1 MKKYFIILFFL
12 SLIISQNNGFIINE
26 IEIVGNEIISDDN
39 IKFISGLEEGM
50 YVNNF
55 NIQNSIKRLWDTK
68 RYLDIDIKVQ
78 EEYLNNR
85 IIINIKEAPFI
96 GNIIVRGNKKIAT
109 KKILN
114 KIEIESG
121 DVLNYHNI
129 SESINVIKEH
139 YKSKNYH
146 NININYSLSKQEN
159 QKRDLIIDVS
169 EGNKIKVRKI
179 IIDGNNDFSDKK
191 LIKAFQ
197 TTKLVQWYSPLTW
210 GAKFNEDDYL
220 IDKKILENFYYTYGY
235 KDFQIVEDSIMYMN
249 DQIYLYLKINEGNP
263 YFVREIS
270 WEGNSTKTDSV
281 LNDISGIKVG
291 DLFNKQDFDMRI
303 IESIRSEY
311 MNEGF
316 LNFNIQSIIKPVIN
330 QDSLDIKFVINENQV
345 FTVNNIIISGNEK
358 TDENVIRR
366 ELNIYPGEKFN
377 RNKLYQS
384 VTDLWMLNF
393 FGDVIPKVNPISE
406 NEIDLE
412 IEVLEKSVGTANFS
426 MGYNQVHGFQ
436 GGGGFEFPN
445 FRGKGQNL
453 SITYQRGLGNNSSNT
468 QSVYQ
473 SYSSSSVSQYESF
486 SISFFDPSIF
496 NTPSS
501 FGISVSH
508 SERGR
513 NQNSLWPF
521 DTNTSRF
528 SLRFGRRKLK
538 WPDRYFRVSWG
549 YSYSLDR
556 YFSEDRDALINYWD
570 RTNNSI
576 DSYINQE
583 NGLYVFNTSG
593 ISISQ
598 TIIRDSRNRPE
609 YPTTG
614 SRISLSSILA
624 GSFLGGNHDYFKNS
638 FEINSFSS
646 LSEKLVI
653 SQIFKVGSLNY
664 IENSNA
670 NSVVPISARYFMG
683 GSGMSYGE
691 MLRGYR
697 ENSIGP
703 YQTGPTGGNLMFKYS
718 LEFRMLFSDDPTVYG
733 FLFADMG
740 NIWSDYDVVKLT
752 DLKRS
757 VGMGVRLYMP
767 MLGILG
773 YDVGYGFDSTIID
786 AGEPHG
792 WEHHFI
798 FGMPIN

>member
-1 MKKYFIILFFL
+1 MIKYFKVLLFL
-12 SLIISQNNGFIINE
+12 CIAVGQSNGFIIND
-26 IEIVGNEIISDDN
+26 IEVVGNEIISDDN
-39 IKFISGLEEGM
+39 IKFISGLEQGM
-50 YVNNF
+50 YVNSF

-68 RYLDIDIKVQ
+68 RYLDIDIKV
-78 EEYLNNR
+78 EEKYLSNKL
-85 IIINIKEAPFI
+85 IIYVKEAPFL
-96 GNIIVRGNKKIAT
+96 GSIIIKGNKKIST
-109 KKILN
+109 KKILS
-114 KIEIESG
+114 EIDIQSG
-121 DVLNYHNI
+121 DILNYHSVN
-129 SESINVIKEH
+129 ESINLIKEH
-139 YKSKNYH
+139 YKNKNYH
-146 NININYSLSKQEN
+146 NIEVSYSLIDADKQ
-159 QKRDLIIDVS
+159 KKDLIIEIS
-169 EGNKIKVRKI
+169 EGNKIKVKKI
-179 IIDGNNDFSDKK
+179 TIDGNNAFSDKK
-191 LIKAFQ
+191 IIDSFQ
-197 TTKLVQWYSPLTW
+197 STKISNWYSPFTW
-210 GAKFNEDDYL
+210 GSKFNEQEYL

-235 KDFQIVEDSIMYMN
+235 KNFQIVEDSIMYM
-249 DQIYLYLKINEGNP
+249 DDKIHLYLKVNEGNP
-263 YFVREIS
+263 YFIRKVS
-270 WEGNSTKTDSV
+270 WEGNLTKSDSV
-281 LNDISGIKVG
+281 LNDISGIEKG

-303 IESIRSEY
+303 VESIRSEY
-311 MNEGF
+311 MNEGY
-316 LNFNIQSIIKPVIN
+316 LNFNVQSIVKPVIN
-330 QDSLDIKFVINENQV
+330 EDSLDIKFLISENQI
-345 FTVNNIIISGNEK
+345 FTVNNIIISGNQK

-453 SITYQRGLGNNSSNT
+453 SITYQRGIGNSYSNN

-473 SYSSSSVSQYESF
+473 SYSNSNVSQYESF

-501 FGISVSH
+501 FGVSVSH

-528 SLRFGRRKLK
+528 SVRFGRRKLK
-538 WPDRYFRVSWG
+538 WPDRYFKISWG
-549 YSYSLDR
+549 YSYSMDR
-556 YFSEDRDALINYWD
+556 YFSEDRQALINYWN
-570 RTNNSI
+570 RTNSNV
-576 DSYINQE
+576 DSYIDQQ

-593 ISISQ
+593 ISVSQ
-598 TIIRDSRNRPE
+598 IITRDSRNRPE
-609 YPTTG
+609 YPTQG

-624 GSFLGGNHDYFKNS
+624 GSFLGGNHDYLKNS

-653 SQIFKVGSLNY
+653 SQVFKAGSLNY
-664 IENSNA
+664 IENSNT

-703 YQTGPTGGNLMFKYS
+703 YQTGPTGGNLMLKYS

-740 NIWSDYDVVKLT
+740 NIWSDYDVIKLT

-757 VGMGVRLYMP
+757 VGVGVRLYMP

-773 YDVGYGFDSTIID
+773 YDIGYGFDSTIID
-786 AGEPHG
+786 GGEPHG
-792 WEHHFI
+792 VEHHFI

>member
-1 MKKYFIILFFL
+1 MKHFILLILL
-12 SLIISQNNGFIINE
+12 SLVIGQNNSFIINE
-26 IEIVGNEIISDDN
+26 IEIIGNEIISNDN

-50 YVNNF
+50 YINNF
-55 NIQNSIKRLWDTK
+55 NIQNSIKRLWDTG
-68 RYLDIDIKVQ
+68 RYLDIDIEIQ
-78 EEYLNNR
+78 EEYLNNKL
-85 IIINIKEAPFI
+85 IIYIEEAPFI
-96 GNIIVRGNKKIAT
+96 GEIIIRGNKRVSI

-114 KIEIESG
+114 KISINSG
-121 DVLNYHNI
+121 DILNYHNI
-129 SESINVIKEH
+129 NESINLIKDY
-139 YKSKNYH
+139 YKGKNYH
-146 NININYSLSKQEN
+146 NIRVKYNLDEEN
-159 QKRDLIIDVS
+159 SQKRDLVIDIS
-169 EGNKIKVRKI
+169 EGNIIKVRKI
-179 IIDGNNDFSDKK
+179 LIDGNNDFSTKK
-191 LIKAFQ
+191 LIKTFQ
-197 TTKLVQWYSPLTW
+197 STKLSKWFSPFSW
-210 GAKFNEDDYL
+210 GSKFNEDEYL

-235 KDFQIVEDSIMYMN
+235 KDFRIIQDSIMYMN
-249 DQIYLYLKINEGNP
+249 DEIHLYLKVNEGNP
-263 YFVREIS
+263 YFIREIS
-270 WEGNSTKTDSV
+270 WEGNSTKSDSI
-281 LNDISGIKVG
+281 LNDISRIKRG

-303 IESIRSEY
+303 IESVKSEY

-316 LNFNIQSIIKPVIN
+316 LNFNIQSVIKPVMN
-330 QDSLDIKFVINENQV
+330 QDSLDIKFLMNENQV
-345 FTVNNIIISGNEK
+345 FTVNNIVISGNQK

-468 QSVYQ
+468 QSLYQ

-486 SISFFDPSIF
+486 SVSFFDPSIF

-508 SERGR
+508 SERGK

-528 SLRFGRRKLK
+528 SIRFGRRKLK

-556 YFSEDRDALINYWD
+556 YFSENRDALINYWN

-593 ISISQ
+593 VSISQ
-598 TIIRDSRNRPE
+598 TITRDSRNRPE
-609 YPTTG
+609 YPTKG
-614 SRISLSSILA
+614 SRISFSSILA
-624 GSFLGGNHDYFKNS
+624 GSFLGGNHDYLKNS

-646 LSEKLVI
+646 FSEKIVI
-653 SQIFKVGSLNY
+653 SQVFKVGSLNY
-664 IENSNA
+664 IENSNT

-718 LEFRMLFSDDPTVYG
+718 LEFRMLFSEDPTVYG

-757 VGMGVRLYMP
+757 VGAGVRLYMP

-773 YDVGYGFDSTIID
+773 YDIGYGFDSTIID
-786 AGEPHG
+786 GGEPHG

>member
-773 YDVGYGFDSTIID
+773 YDVGYGFDSTLID

>member
-1 MKKYFIILFFL
+1 MKHFILLILL
-12 SLIISQNNGFIINE
+12 SLVIGQNNSFIINE
-26 IEIVGNEIISDDN
+26 IEIIGNEIISNDN

-50 YVNNF
+50 SINNF
-55 NIQNSIKRLWDTK
+55 NIQNSIKRLWDTG
-68 RYLDIDIKVQ
+68 RYLDIDIEIQ
-78 EEYLNNR
+78 EEYLNNKL
-85 IIINIKEAPFI
+85 IIHIEEAPFI
-96 GNIIVRGNKKIAT
+96 GEIIIRGNKRVSV

-114 KIEIESG
+114 KISINSG
-121 DVLNYHNI
+121 DILNYHNI
-129 SESINVIKEH
+129 NESINLIKDY
-139 YKSKNYH
+139 YKGKNYH
-146 NININYSLSKQEN
+146 NIRVKYNLDEEN
-159 QKRDLIIDVS
+159 SQKRDLVIDIS
-169 EGNKIKVRKI
+169 EGNIIKVRKI
-179 IIDGNNDFSDKK
+179 LIDGNNDFSTKK
-191 LIKAFQ
+191 LIKTFQ
-197 TTKLVQWYSPLTW
+197 STKLSKWFSPFSW
-210 GAKFNEDDYL
+210 GSKFNEDEYL

-235 KDFQIVEDSIMYMN
+235 KDFRIIQDSIMYMN
-249 DQIYLYLKINEGNP
+249 DEIHLYLKVNEGNP
-263 YFVREIS
+263 YFIREIS
-270 WEGNSTKTDSV
+270 WEGNSTKSDSI
-281 LNDISGIKVG
+281 LNDISGIKKG
-291 DLFNKQDFDMRI
+291 DLFNKQDFDMRVV
-303 IESIRSEY
+303 ESVKSEY

-316 LNFNIQSIIKPVIN
+316 LNFNIQSVIKPVMN
-330 QDSLDIKFVINENQV
+330 QDSLDIKFLMNENQV
-345 FTVNNIIISGNEK
+345 FTVNNIVISGNQK

-468 QSVYQ
+468 QSLYQ

-486 SISFFDPSIF
+486 SVSFFDPSIF

-508 SERGR
+508 SERGK

-528 SLRFGRRKLK
+528 SIRFGRRKLK

-556 YFSEDRDALINYWD
+556 YFSENRDALINYWN

-593 ISISQ
+593 VSISQ
-598 TIIRDSRNRPE
+598 TITRDSRNRPE
-609 YPTTG
+609 YPTKG
-614 SRISLSSILA
+614 SRISFSSILA
-624 GSFLGGNHDYFKNS
+624 GSFLGGNHDYLKNS

-646 LSEKLVI
+646 FSEKIVI
-653 SQIFKVGSLNY
+653 SQVFKVGSLNY
-664 IENSNA
+664 IENSNT

-718 LEFRMLFSDDPTVYG
+718 LEFRMLFSEDPTVYG

-757 VGMGVRLYMP
+757 VGAGVRLYMP

-773 YDVGYGFDSTIID
+773 YDIGYGFDSTIID
-786 AGEPHG
+786 GGEPHG

>member
-1 MKKYFIILFFL
+1 MKKIYILVLL
-12 SLIISQNNGFIINE
+12 SLIISQNKGFIINE
-26 IEIVGNEIISDDN
+26 IEILGNEIISDDN
-39 IKFISGLEEGM
+39 IKFISGLEEGI

-68 RYLDIDIKVQ
+68 RYLDIDIKIQ
-78 EEYLNNR
+78 EEYLNNKL
-85 IIINIKEAPFI
+85 IIFVKEAPFL
-96 GNIIVRGNKKIAT
+96 GNIIIQGNKKIST
-109 KKILN
+109 KKILS
-114 KIEIESG
+114 KIDIESG
-121 DVLNYHNI
+121 NILNYHD
-129 SESINVIKEH
+129 INEALSLIEQH
-139 YKSKNYH
+139 YKSKHYH
-146 NININYSLSKQEN
+146 NMEVSFNLSNQEG
-159 QKRDLIIDVS
+159 QKRDLIIDIK
-169 EGNKIKVRKI
+169 EGNKIKVKKI
-179 IIDGNNDFSDKK
+179 IIDGNNDFSDNK
-191 LIKAFQ
+191 LVKTFQ
-197 TTKLVQWYSPLTW
+197 STKLSNWYNPFVW
-210 GAKFNEDDYL
+210 GAKFNEEEYL

-235 KDFQIVEDSIMYMN
+235 KDFRILEDSVMYM
-249 DQIYLYLKINEGNP
+249 DDKIQLYIKIDEGNP
-263 YFVREIS
+263 YFVRKIS
-270 WEGNSTKTDSV
+270 WEGNSTKSDSV
-281 LNDISGIKVG
+281 LNDISGIKSG
-291 DLFNKQDFDMRI
+291 DLFNKQDFDMRVV
-303 IESIRSEY
+303 ESVKSEY

-316 LNFNIQSIIKPVIN
+316 LNFNIQSVIKPVIN
-330 QDSLDIKFVINENQV
+330 QDSLDIQFLISENQV
-345 FTVNNIIISGNEK
+345 FTVNNIIISGNQK

-366 ELNIYPGEKFN
+366 ELNIFPGEKFN

-393 FGDVIPKVNPISE
+393 FGDVIPKVNPVSE

-453 SITYQRGLGNNSSNT
+453 SITYQRGLGNNYSNN
-468 QSVYQ
+468 QSLYQ
-473 SYSSSSVSQYESF
+473 SYSNSNVSQYESF
-486 SISFFDPSIF
+486 SVSFFDPSIF

-501 FGISVSH
+501 FGVSISH

-528 SLRFGRRKLK
+528 SIRFGRRKLR
-538 WPDRYFRVSWG
+538 WPDRYFKISWG
-549 YSYSLDR
+549 YSYSRDKYL
-556 YFSEDRDALINYWD
+556 SEERDALINYWQ
-570 RTNNSI
+570 RSNSNI
-576 DSYINQE
+576 DSYIDQE
-583 NGLYVFNTSG
+583 NGFYSFNTSG
-593 ISISQ
+593 VSISQ
-598 TIIRDSRNRPE
+598 TITRDSRNRPE
-609 YPTTG
+609 YPTEG
-614 SRISLSSILA
+614 SRVSLSSILA
-624 GSFLGGNHDYFKNS
+624 GSFLGGNHDYLKNS
-638 FEINSFSS
+638 FEINSFSP
-646 LSEKLVI
+646 LTDKLII
-653 SQIFKVGSLNY
+653 SQVFKVGSLNY

-703 YQTGPTGGNLMFKYS
+703 YQTGPTGGNIMFKYS

-757 VGMGVRLYMP
+757 AGIGVRLYMP